1 MRRSDRQITDP
12 GAIEEILH
20 QAKVLH
26 LGLMDGARPYVV
38 PLHYGYELVDGKL
51 TLYMHCAREGHKLDL
66 IRANPNVFVEIDTG
80 AVPISG
86 GDVACRYGAAYSSL
100 MGGGTATIVED
111 TEEKIRAL
119 EVLMKTQTGRA
130 FAMTPE
136 MAQSV
141 AVIRVVVPAFTAKA
155 KPLPQ

>member
-51 TLYMHCAREGHKLDL
+51 TFYMHSAGEGHKLHL

-80 AVPISG
+80 AIPISG
-86 GDVACRYGAAYSSL
+86 GEVACRYGAAFSSL
-100 MGGGTATIVED
+100 MGSGTATIVEGM
-111 TEEKIRAL
+111 EEKIRGL
-119 EVLMKTQTGRA
+119 KVLMKTQTGRE

-141 AVIRVVVPAFTAKA
+141 AVIRVEVTEFTAKA
-155 KPLPQ
+155 KPRPR